1 MMMLVYIVEWTDE
14 EGELCDRWF
23 SFEHLA
29 KDFARKVGGI
39 VIEKDVS

>member
-1 MMMLVYIVEWTDE
+1 MMLIVYIVEWTDE
-14 EGELCDRWF
+14 RGELCERWF

-29 KDFARKVGGI
+29 KDFAKQVRGV